1 MEKKQKLFSADDFD
15 KNLSI
20 GDELVFDKPEIKKL
34 RIDLTWFGT
43 ELDLGAFLIGSDGM
57 IHEREDLVYFNS
69 RLRWLPAKPFDDDE
83 FNPLEGRPS
92 TFDKDGAN
100 YKNPNKWME
109 ATLPLSSDHA
119 VIGSWDDMD
128 DDDDETE
135 DNEENECGETMHV
148 LLEEVNT
155 SKHKSIVFVAAV
167 AKDRIQK
174 GETFKDARSP
184 IVSIYNAET
193 DELIAQ
199 YQLASQFP
207 DKDAVCL
214 GKLVYGDDWMWSF
227 VPMAD
232 GYNGGMQKLAIDVFN

>member
-1 MEKKQKLFSADDFD
+1 
-15 KNLSI
+15 
-20 GDELVFDKPEIKKL
+20 
-34 RIDLTWFGT
+34 
-43 ELDLGAFLIGSDGM
+43 
-57 IHEREDLVYFNS
+57 
-69 RLRWLPAKPFDDDE
+69 
-83 FNPLEGRPS
+83 
-92 TFDKDGAN
+92 
-100 YKNPNKWME
+100 
-109 ATLPLSSDHA
+109 
-119 VIGSWDDMD
+119 MD

-135 DNEENECGETMHV
+135 DNECGETMHV

-193 DELIAQ
+193 EELIAQ

>member
-1 MEKKQKLFSADDFD
+1 MGKKQKLFSADDFD

-20 GDELVFDKPEIKKL
+20 GDELIFDKPEIKKL

-43 ELDLGAFLIGSDGM
+43 DLDLGAFLLGSDGN

-69 RLRWLPAKPFDDDE
+69 RLRWLPAKPFDDE
-83 FNPLEGRPS
+83 
-92 TFDKDGAN
+92 
-100 YKNPNKWME
+100 
-109 ATLPLSSDHA
+109 
-119 VIGSWDDMD
+119 
-128 DDDDETE
+128 E
-135 DNEENECGETMHV
+135 DNECGETMHV
-148 LLEEVNT
+148 LLDEVNT
-155 SKHKSIVFVAAV
+155 NKHKSIVFVAAV

-193 DELIAQ
+193 EELIAQ

-214 GKLVYGDDWMWSF
+214 GKLVYGEDWMWSF

-232 GYNGGMQKLAIDVFN
+232 GYNGGMQKLAIDVFDK

>member
-1 MEKKQKLFSADDFD
+1 MAKKLFSANDFD
-15 KNLSI
+15 KSISI

-43 ELDLGAFLIGSDGM
+43 DLDLGAFLLGSDGM
-57 IHEREDLVYFNS
+57 IHEREDLVYFGS
-69 RLRWLPAKPFDDDE
+69 RLRWLPAKPFNSED

-92 TFDKDGAN
+92 TFDKDGVN
-100 YKNPNKWME
+100 YRNPNKWME
-109 ATLPLSSDHA
+109 ATLPLSSDYA

-128 DDDDETE
+128 DDESD
-135 DNEENECGETMHV
+135 DNEDNECGETMHV
-148 LLEEVNT
+148 ILDEVNT
-155 SKHKSIVFVAAV
+155 HKHKTIVLVAAV
-167 AKDRIQK
+167 AKDRIRK
-174 GETFKDARSP
+174 GETFKDARTP

-193 DELIAQ
+193 EELLAQ

-214 GKLVYGDDWMWSF
+214 GKLVYGDDWRWSF
-227 VPMAD
+227 IPMAD